1 MNNIFTQL
9 KYSFIAVLLI
19 CIGVFDAY
27 GQYCTPQYEASCQG
41 PAPYTADFI
50 NNFSTSNGITNI
62 TNNNTGCNF
71 QPNNFIYYG
80 NQTVTATQGCSF
92 NVSMQCGSEF
102 DQGFAIWIDWNQDL
116 DYNDAGELCFSNAP
130 TGNVVNGV
138 IQVPANAA
146 LGTTRMRVR
155 CCYNITPTNPC
166 NLQGAFAAYGEVEE
180 YNVEV
185 VSNTASAVQVDDQT
199 ICAGT
204 NTQIT
209 ATAQGIIRWYLNQT
223 STAQIA
229 LGPTFTTPVLN
240 ATTTYW
246 VQATF
251 GPCTT
256 PRVPVTITVIPP
268 FAVDVAASENPVCS
282 GTPFTLT
289 ASSTQTGLT
298 YEWTPTT
305 GFNNATQNP
314 ATATITANT
323 TFNVTAT
330 NAAGCTGTGSLAV
343 NVLPA
348 PTITVN
354 ASQNSICPG
363 ASTTLTASGG
373 GPNYTWS
380 PSTGLSST
388 TGASVTANPSVTTT
402 YTVSSPASAGSCA
415 ATGNVTITVNPA
427 PAINAGLDVAICD
440 GASTNLSASGAAT
453 YSWSPVLGL
462 GNPNSGNTSASPTVT
477 TVYTVSGTSASGCIS
492 TDEVTI
498 TVNPLPVANPGN
510 GAANC
515 SGLGAQL
522 NGSGGTSYLWSPA
535 TGLSSVSIAN
545 PVASPATTTSYSLV
559 VTDGNGC
566 TSLPSEPI
574 TVTVFQQPP
583 APNITTVGS
592 TTFCFGGSVQLNA
605 PASDAYI
612 WSNGADTQTITVTQS
627 GNYSVQIT
635 DANGCTSPSSPSV
648 SVTVNSQPAIPL
660 INASGPLA
668 FCDGGSVTLTA
679 SGTGSFA
686 WNTGETTSNIL
697 VENSGLY
704 SVTITDANGCQAS
717 SAATNVTEFAP
728 LSSPAVVNTGPLSF
742 CPGGSV
748 TLQAPGAAS
757 YLWSTGETTSSI
769 STNVSGS
776 YHVTITDNNGCV
788 SPQSADVVTTLNP
801 SPATPVI
808 TAIGNYPV
816 CQGQSAQLSATASS
830 QYAWSNGS
838 SSQTITANQAG
849 AISVTITDA
858 NGCVSAPSAEF
869 QVSFFPLPASP
880 AISAVGPATFCSGE
894 TVTLE
899 AIGNGDIQWNNGD
912 QGAQIIVALSG
923 QYTAT
928 TIDLNGCESLASAPV
943 QVNVIPT
950 PGDAIITAN
959 GLTDICQGDS
969 VLLSANQ
976 APQYAWS
983 NGATSQSI
991 WVFESGNYTV
1001 TIGGTTCPPD
1011 NPIANKVVQ
1020 VRPIPVPEITAS
1032 SYRDC
1037 LPATIDFTMSTSG
1050 IGPFSYLWR
1059 FGDGSTSTLASP
1071 SNEYEL
1077 AGWYDVTLTLTDVIG
1092 CQGEV
1097 SEKDFIEILQ
1107 KAYPALTIYPRIT
1120 NDSEPEVL
1128 LVSQTLNAD
1137 SLIWN
1142 LGSLGIFYGDT
1153 ISITLPDTGVWPV
1166 EYTVVTAA
1174 GCEVSLKDEMR
1185 MVEDLTIYVPS
1196 GFTPNEDGLN
1206 DVFIPIKR
1214 GVSSE
1219 GYEFSVFNRWGN
1231 QVYSTTQLNQG
1242 WDGENAPND
1251 VYTWKIVARSL
1262 LGEDKISTGQ
1272 ISLVR

>member
-1 MNNIFTQL
+1 M
-9 KYSFIAVLLI
+9 
-19 CIGVFDAY
+19 
-27 GQYCTPQYEASCQG
+27 
-41 PAPYTADFI
+41 
-50 NNFSTSNGITNI
+50 
-62 TNNNTGCNF
+62 
-71 QPNNFIYYG
+71 
-80 NQTVTATQGCSF
+80 TVTATQGCSF
-92 NVSMQCGSEF
+92 NVSMQCGTTY
-102 DQGFAIWIDWNQDL
+102 DQGFGIWIDWNQDL
-116 DYNDAGELCFSNAP
+116 DYLDAGEYVFSSAP
-130 TGNVVNGV
+130 ANFSVITGT
-138 IQVPANAA
+138 IQVPANAPV
-146 LGTTRMRVR
+146 GITRMRVR
-155 CCYNITPTNPC
+155 STFAVTATHPC
-166 NLQGAFAAYGEVEE
+166 NLQGFFEVGEVEE
-180 YNVEV
+180 YNIEV
-185 VSNTASAVQVDDQT
+185 VSGDASSVQVEDQT

-240 ATTTYW
+240 TTTTYW

-268 FAVDVAASENPVCS
+268 FSVNVAASQNPVCS

-289 ASSTQTGLT
+289 ASSAQTGLT
-298 YEWTPTT
+298 YEWSPAAS
-305 GFNNATQNP
+305 FADNTQNP
-314 ATATITANT
+314 TTANITANT
-323 TFNVTAT
+323 TFNVVAT

-380 PSTGLSST
+380 PATGLSST
-388 TGASVTANPSVTTT
+388 SGSSVTANPLVTTT

-415 ATGNVTITVNPA
+415 ATGNVTITVNPE
-427 PAINAGLDVAICD
+427 PSINAGADISICN

-453 YSWSPVLGL
+453 YSWSPVSGL
-462 GNPNSGNTSASPTVT
+462 GNPNSANTSASPTVT
-477 TVYTVSGTSASGCIS
+477 TVYTVTGTSASGCVS
-492 TDEVTI
+492 TDNVTV
-498 TVNPLPVANPGN
+498 TVNPLPTANPGS

-535 TGLSSVSIAN
+535 TGLSSATIAN
-545 PVASPATTTSYSLV
+545 PVASPATTTNYSLV
-559 VTDGNGC
+559 VTDANGC
-566 TSLPSEPI
+566 VSAASAEI
-574 TVTVFQQPP
+574 VVTVFQQPP
-583 APNITTVGS
+583 APNITTIGS
-592 TTFCFGGSVQLNA
+592 TSFCSGGSVQLNA
-605 PASDAYI
+605 PVSDAYL
-612 WSNGADTQTITVTQS
+612 WSNGATTQSITVTQS
-627 GNYSVQIT
+627 GNYSLQIT
-635 DANGCTSPSSPSV
+635 DGNGCTSPSSPVV
-648 SVTVNSQPAIPL
+648 SVTANALPPTPTV
-660 INASGPLA
+660 NASGPVT

-679 SGTGSFA
+679 SGVGSFA
-686 WNTGETTSNIL
+686 WNTGQATSNIL

-704 SVTITDANGCQAS
+704 SVTLTDANGCQAS
-717 SAATNVTEFAP
+717 SASTNVTEYAP
-728 LSSPAVVNTGPLSF
+728 LSPPTIINSGPLSF

-769 STNVSGS
+769 STNVSGN
-776 YHVTITDNNGCV
+776 YHVIITDNNGCV

-830 QYAWSNGS
+830 QYSWSNGS
-838 SSQTITANQAG
+838 TSQTITTNQAG

-858 NGCVSAPSAEF
+858 NGCVSSPSAAF
-869 QVSFFPLPASP
+869 QVSFFPLPAPPS
-880 AISAVGPATFCSGE
+880 ISAIGPSTFCSGE
-894 TVTLE
+894 TVTL
-899 AIGNGDIQWNNGD
+899 AAVGSGDISWNNGD
-912 QGAQIIVALSG
+912 QGNEIIVALSG

-928 TIDLNGCESLASAPV
+928 AIDANGCESLASAPV

-950 PGDAIITAN
+950 PANAVITAN
-959 GLTDICQGDS
+959 GVTDICQGDS
-969 VLLSANQ
+969 VLLTANQ

-1001 TIGGTTCPPD
+1001 TVGGSTCPPD
-1011 NPIANKVVQ
+1011 NPTATKVVQ

-1037 LPATIDFTMSTSG
+1037 LPAIIDFSMTTSG

-1059 FGDGSTSTLASP
+1059 FGDGSTSTLANP

-1120 NDSEPEVL
+1120 NDSEPEIL

-1137 SLIWN
+1137 SLVWN
-1142 LGSLGIFYGDT
+1142 LGSLGTFYGDT
-1153 ISITLPDTGVWPV
+1153 IRITLPDTGVWPV
-1166 EYTVVTAA
+1166 EYTVFTVA

-1185 MVEDLTIYVPS
+1185 MVEDFTIYVPS

-1206 DVFIPIKR
+1206 DEFIPIKR
-1214 GVSSE
+1214 GVSPE

-1231 QVYSTTQLNQG
+1231 QVYTTTNLHQG
-1242 WDGENAPND
+1242 WNGENAPID
-1251 VYTWKIVARSL
+1251 VYTWKIIARSL

-1272 ISLVR
+1272 ISLIR